1 MNLSL
6 DENQI
11 MLRDSVRRFA
21 SRALTDRVSDSSD
34 IKKTLDDLRCELHQL
49 GLWGLTASADA
60 GGLELDA
67 LTTVIVIEEIA
78 RQDPDVALLL
88 AIHLAIIAPVLAGDS
103 SSNRPDVIDGS
114 CRIAVAWP
122 TDTADLYHWVGP
134 AGSIEEVLFV
144 GPEFIIAPSPE
155 LTSSPQLGLTGI
167 QSGTIRLEAQVDGQV
182 LGDSTELL
190 SQITCTMSA
199 SLAAVSV
206 GLGHS
211 ALERALGYTAE
222 REQFGRSLNR
232 FQAIQFK
239 LADMATRIDS
249 ARLLVRRAATMVDT
263 DLAELAMIAAGDAAS
278 FAADEAVQIH
288 GGYGY
293 TREYPVEG
301 LYRDSRQLRALSN
314 RWSPNKQSTRHSQ

>member
-21 SRALTDRVSDSSD
+21 SRALNERVSDSSD
-34 IKKTLDDLRCELHQL
+34 IQKTLDDLRDELHQL
-49 GLWGLTASADA
+49 GLWGLTASADV

-67 LTTVIVIEEIA
+67 LTAVIVIEEIA

-88 AIHLAIIAPVLAGDS
+88 AIHLAIIAPVLAGEG
-103 SSNRPDVIDGS
+103 SSNRPDVLDGS

-122 TDTADLYHWVGP
+122 TTTADLYHWVGP
-134 AGSIEEVLFV
+134 ADSIEEVLFI
-144 GPEFIIAPSPE
+144 GPQFIIAPSPE
-155 LTSSPQLGLTGI
+155 LTASPQLGLTGLR
-167 QSGTIRLEAQVDGQV
+167 SGTVQYKAQLDGQV
-182 LGDSTELL
+182 IGDSNELL
-190 SQITCTMSA
+190 SRITCTMSA

-206 GLGHS
+206 GLS
-211 ALERALGYTAE
+211 RNALERALDYAAE

-249 ARLLVRRAATMVDT
+249 ARLLLRRAANMMDT

-301 LYRDSRQLRALSN
+301 LYRDSRQLSTISN
-314 RWSPNKQSTRHSQ
+314 RWLPNKRSTRHSK